1 MENMENNEQINQEV
15 QNNEQQTD
23 QNVDVTPTNEGG
35 NGTEQ
40 VNQNTNLEEW
50 QKDGR
55 FGKMWK
61 TPDDVYSSYT
71 SLEKSFNDVNP
82 KYKALVKTLKENG
95 FQAENLADELKKYA
109 DYRNPESRIN
119 QIYNYVNGFLNN
131 DIYSSRI
138 QQFFEQLE
146 QEELQRLYPNMNAEQ
161 IAKQQAMDKE
171 IKELKAR
178 EQERQ
183 KQISIEQDMATIS
196 KGLAECESLAK
207 QYGFKLTK
215 DVTNYLLSYCADN
228 NIEPRYLKNEFI
240 SLYGN
245 KLLEARDKKVIEN
258 QQQNKKKLEEAKILG
273 GGNNKQATTPN
284 LKGKSA
290 LTEGLMRILGK

>member
-23 QNVDVTPTNEGG
+23 QNVDVTTTNEGG
-35 NGTEQ
+35 IGTEK
-40 VNQNTNLEEW
+40 VNQETNLEEW

-61 TPDDVYSSYT
+61 THDDVYNSYK

-82 KYKALVKTLKENG
+82 KYTNLVKVLKDNG
-95 FQAENLADELKKYA
+95 FSAETLADELKKYA
-109 DYRNPESRIN
+109 DYRNPDSRIN
-119 QIYNYVNGFLNN
+119 QVYNYVNGFLNN

-171 IKELKAR
+171 IKELKER
-178 EQERQ
+178 EAQRQEQLSIQ
-183 KQISIEQDMATIS
+183 KDIDTIN
-196 KGLAECESLAK
+196 KGLQECETLAK

-215 DVTNYLLSYCADN
+215 EVRDYLITYCRDN
-228 NIEPRYLKNEFI
+228 DIDPRYVRNEFI
-240 SLYGN
+240 SIYGN